1 MLNDSTTFQGNAMNG
16 WKLRL
21 PEYADAAQKKPNWYF
36 SNKYGNL
43 PLGAEALIIPTQ
55 LVDNAGSVLTKAF
68 NLVAGNEYQFSVHMR
83 RVNDSPPYPQISLRI
98 GDSEADKNTDKI
110 ICSGTP
116 ENSNTGTTLIGKFI
130 AESTNVY
137 LKVFNS
143 ETSGMGNDFC
153 LFTINVIE
161 TKDNALTVASGPA
174 KQPDCCGT
182 CHYHHYHGGTH
193 QHHHGGTHHHYGDG
207 STGNHGNN
215 GPTGS
220 HTTHGDTGPTGSHS
234 AHGNTGP
241 TGSHTAHGNTG
252 PTGSHTAHGDT
263 GPGPNGDHNDSGD
276 TTLWPITTI
285 PARSQFAV
293 TLINNEEWERT
304 ATINIDGKDTNLKVS
319 GNKTVTKQYET
330 TTGKVTIALFD
341 SQHGAM
347 RIPVNIVPAGHS
359 LAFGAEKPSDEKRP
373 NYRDVYVHIDWTTS
387 IK

>member
-1 MLNDSTTFQGNAMNG
+1 M
-16 WKLRL
+16 
-21 PEYADAAQKKPNWYF
+21 
-36 SNKYGNL
+36 
-43 PLGAEALIIPTQ
+43 
-55 LVDNAGSVLTKAF
+55 
-68 NLVAGNEYQFSVHMR
+68 
-83 RVNDSPPYPQISLRI
+83 
-98 GDSEADKNTDKI
+98 
-110 ICSGTP
+110 
-116 ENSNTGTTLIGKFI
+116 IGKFI

-137 LKVFNS
+137 LKVFS
-143 ETSGMGNDFC
+143 SVSTGMGNDFC

-161 TKDNALTVASGPA
+161 TKDNTLTVASGPA

-193 QHHHGGTHHHYGDG
+193 HHYGDD

-220 HTTHGDTGPTGSHS
+220 HTT
-234 AHGNTGP
+234 
-241 TGSHTAHGNTG
+241 HGNTG

-319 GNKTVTKQYET
+319 GNKAVTKQYET
-330 TTGKVTIALFD
+330 ITGKVTIALFD
-341 SQHGAM
+341 SKHGAM
-347 RIPVNIVPAGHS
+347 RIPVNIV
-359 LAFGAEKPSDEKRP
+359 L
-373 NYRDVYVHIDWTTS
+373 
-387 IK
+387 